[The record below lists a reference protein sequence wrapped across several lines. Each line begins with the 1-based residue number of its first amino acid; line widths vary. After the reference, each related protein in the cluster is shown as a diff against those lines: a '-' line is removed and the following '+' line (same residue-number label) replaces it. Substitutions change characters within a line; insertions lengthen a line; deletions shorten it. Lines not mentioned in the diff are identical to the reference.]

1 MGTFPWP
8 EQISVKSHT
17 NDQAS
22 IGLLNGADNDQQGI
36 NHVVHFVSNLLNEN
50 DGIASLIGIIELFF
64 LIGKEEQKLHGET
77 YAQLTAS

>member
-1 MGTFPWP
+1 MGTFPWL

-22 IGLLNGADNDQQGI
+22 IGPLNGADNEHQEI
-36 NHVVHFVSNLLNEN
+36 NNVVHFVSNLLNEN

-64 LIGKEEQKLHGET
+64 LIGKEEQNLHGET
-77 YAQLTAS
+77 YAKLTAS